1 MAKNIWFY
9 LQDVEYIP
17 LLCYTVSR
25 IISLYA
31 VLFPDPP
38 PPRLTR
44 FNSPK
49 IRGPTAASAFGCL
62 PSGTVQEIC
71 IAISSD

>member
-1 MAKNIWFY
+1 M
-9 LQDVEYIP
+9 P

-31 VLFPDPP
+31 VLSPDPP

-49 IRGPTAASAFGCL
+49 IHVPTAASAFGCL

-71 IAISSD
+71 IAISSE

>member
-1 MAKNIWFY
+1 MQSIFTRKI
-9 LQDVEYIP
+9 LV
-17 LLCYTVSR
+17 
-25 IISLYA
+25 YA
-31 VLFPDPP
+31 VLSPDPP

-49 IRGPTAASAFGCL
+49 IHVPTAASAFGCL

-71 IAISSD
+71 IAISSE

>member
-1 MAKNIWFY
+1 M
-9 LQDVEYIP
+9 P